1 MKDTAST
8 FTTNEESEDEEEEE
22 EILPLQMPAVV
33 FSALADVRCYVSSM
47 PGISDDAIKKINEL
61 ETLIFN
67 RFKKLKQ
74 NIIENY
80 FKRL

>member
-8 FTTNEESEDEEEEE
+8 FTTNEESKDEEEE

-33 FSALADVRCYVSSM
+33 FSALAVVRCYVSSM
-47 PGISDDAIKKINEL
+47 PGISDDAIEKINEL